1 MNVVIIGAGPAGI
14 TVAETVRSVDRD
26 ASIVVVSSEPHP
38 PYSPPALA
46 DYFLTGRTET
56 LFWKGRD
63 VADRLRLEYR
73 PGVSVV
79 GIDTSAR
86 RVALE
91 GGAAIDYEALVIASG
106 SRLHAPIP
114 GWDLPGV
121 HDFKSLTTAEALIG
135 RVRRGEARSALIVG
149 AGFIG
154 MEIALLLADLGVAV
168 TIVGRRGWLMPRML
182 DQETAAIAETVMRAR
197 GVAIRLGVE
206 AQAFEGAEAVEGVRL
221 ADGTLLTADLY
232 VAATG
237 VKPNVGFLEGSGI
250 VTDWGITVD
259 EQLRTSVT
267 GVWAA
272 GDAVE
277 APDLMTGERYVHAI
291 FPNAVEQARIVG
303 SNVVGGATRYVGA
316 ESMNSLKHLGL
327 PVMAV
332 GAAEGETEL
341 RWRVGDRLRKVF
353 LSGGRIVGFRFTGE
367 IAGGGVLRSLML
379 RGDDVRRF
387 GRSLVEPGFGEASV
401 VLPAISL

>member
-1 MNVVIIGAGPAGI
+1 MNIVIVGAGPAGI
-14 TVAETVRSVDRD
+14 TVAETARSLD
-26 ASIVVVSSEPHP
+26 AGAKITVVAAEPYP

-56 LFWKGRD
+56 LFWKGGD
-63 VADRLRLEYR
+63 VAERLALDFR
-73 PGVSVV
+73 PGVGVTAV
-79 GIDTSAR
+79 DTGAKR
-86 RVALE
+86 LTLDD
-91 GGAAIDYEALVIASG
+91 GGTIDYDALVIASG
-106 SRLHAPIP
+106 SRLHAPVP

-121 HDFKSLTTAEALIG
+121 HDFKSLTTAEALVG
-135 RVRRGEARSALIVG
+135 RVRRGEAHTALIVG

-182 DQETAAIAETVMRAR
+182 DQETAAIAENVMRAR
-197 GVAIRLGVE
+197 GVTIRLGVE
-206 AQAFEGAEAVEGVRL
+206 ATAFEGTAAAEGVRL

-237 VKPNVGFLEGSGI
+237 VKPNVGFLDGSGI
-250 VTDWGITVD
+250 RADWGIAVD
-259 EQLRTSVT
+259 DQLRTSVA

-277 APDLMTGERYVHAI
+277 APDLMTGKPYVHAI
-291 FPNAVEQARIVG
+291 FPNAVDQGR
-303 SNVVGGATRYVGA
+303 VVGANVLGGTTRYAGA

-341 RWRVGDRLRKVF
+341 RWRAGDRLRKVF
-353 LSGGRIVGFRFTGE
+353 LSGGRIVGFRFAGE
-367 IAGGGVLRSLML
+367 IGGGGVLRSLML
-379 RGDDVRRF
+379 RGDDVRQF
-387 GRSLVEPGFGEASV
+387 GRRLVEPGFGEGSL
-401 VLPAISL
+401 VLPAIGL

>member
-1 MNVVIIGAGPAGI
+1 MRIVIIGAGPAGI
-14 TVAETVRSVDRD
+14 TAAETIRSLEPGAAISVIS
-26 ASIVVVSSEPHP
+26 AEPHP

-46 DYFLTGRTET
+46 DYFLSGRSDT

-63 VADRLRLEYR
+63 VADRLGLDYR
-73 PGVSVV
+73 AGVGVAS
-79 GIDTSAR
+79 IDASGR
-86 RVALE
+86 RVALND
-91 GGAAIDYEALVIASG
+91 GGTLDYDELVIASG

-121 HDFKSLTTAEALIG
+121 HDFKSLTTAEALVD

-154 MEIALLLADLGVAV
+154 MEIALLLADMGVAV
-168 TIVGRRGWLMPRML
+168 TLLGRRGWLMPRML
-182 DQETAAIAETVMRAR
+182 DPETAAIAETVMRAR
-197 GVAIRLGVE
+197 RVDVRLGVE
-206 AQAFEGAEAVEGVRL
+206 AESFEGDTSVAGVRL

-237 VKPNVGFLEGSGI
+237 VKPNIDFLAGSGI
-250 VTDWGITVD
+250 ETDWGIGVD
-259 EQLRTSVT
+259 DQLRTSVT

-277 APDLMTGERYVHAI
+277 APDRMTGKHYVHAI
-291 FPNAVEQARIVG
+291 FPNAVDQGRIVG
-303 SNVVGGATRYVGA
+303 ANVLGRSTRYAGA

-332 GAAEGETEL
+332 GLAEGETEL
-341 RWRVGDRLRKVF
+341 RWRAGDRLRKVF
-353 LSGGRIVGFRFTGE
+353 LTGGRIVGFRFAGE
-367 IAGGGVLRSLML
+367 IGGGGVLRSLML
-379 RGDDVRRF
+379 RGDDVRHF
-387 GRSLVEPGFGEASV
+387 GRRLVEPGFGEGRLVQAA
-401 VLPAISL
+401 LGR

>member
-1 MNVVIIGAGPAGI
+1 
-14 TVAETVRSVDRD
+14 
-26 ASIVVVSSEPHP
+26 VSSEPHP

-46 DYFLTGRTET
+46 DYFLTGRSET

-63 VADRLRLEYR
+63 IADRLALDYR
-73 PGVSVV
+73 PGVSVAAV
-79 GIDTSAR
+79 DTTNR
-86 RVALE
+86 KVILKD
-91 GGAAIDYEALVIASG
+91 GGVIDYEALVIASG
-106 SRLHAPIP
+106 SRLHAPIT

-135 RVRRGEARSALIVG
+135 RVRRGEARTALIVG

-154 MEIALLLADLGVAV
+154 MEIALLLADLGVGV

-182 DQETAAIAETVMRAR
+182 DPETAAIAETVMRAR
-197 GVAIRLGVE
+197 GVAIQLGLE
-206 AQAFEGAEAVEGVRL
+206 ASAFEGSAAVEGVRL

-237 VKPNVGFLEGSGI
+237 VKPNIGFLDGSGI
-250 VTDWGITVD
+250 LTAWGISVD
-259 EQLRTSVT
+259 EQLRTSVA

-277 APDLMTGERYVHAI
+277 APDLMTGQRYVHAI
-291 FPNAVEQARIVG
+291 FPNALEQGRIVG
-303 SNVVGGATRYVGA
+303 ANVLGREIRYAGA

-332 GAAEGETEL
+332 GAADGETEL
-341 RWRVGDRLRKVF
+341 RWRAGDRLRKVF
-353 LSGGRIVGFRFTGE
+353 LSGGRIVGFRFAGE
-367 IAGGGVLRSLML
+367 ISGGGVLRSLML

-387 GRSLVEPGFGEASV
+387 GRRLVEPGFGQGNL
-401 VLPAISL
+401 VLPAMSL

>member
-1 MNVVIIGAGPAGI
+1 MP
-14 TVAETVRSVDRD
+14 
-26 ASIVVVSSEPHP
+26 
-38 PYSPPALA
+38 LA
-46 DYFLTGRTET
+46 QKRWY
-56 LFWKGRD
+56 
-63 VADRLRLEYR
+63 ADRTDGCAPSLQ
-73 PGVSVV
+73 
-79 GIDTSAR
+79 
-86 RVALE
+86 

-206 AQAFEGAEAVEGVRL
+206 AQAFEGSEAVEGVRL

-237 VKPNVGFLEGSGI
+237 VKPNVGFLDGSGI

-259 EQLRTSVT
+259 EELRTSVA

-303 SNVVGGATRYVGA
+303 ANVVGGATRYAGA

-332 GAAEGETEL
+332 GVAEGETEL

-387 GRSLVEPGFGEASV
+387 GRSLVEPGFGEASL

>member
-73 PGVSVV
+73 SGVSVV
-79 GIDTSAR
+79 GIEASAR

-237 VKPNVGFLEGSGI
+237 VKPNVGFLEGTGI

-259 EQLRTSVT
+259 EQLRTSVA

-303 SNVVGGATRYVGA
+303 SNVVGGATLYAGA

-387 GRSLVEPGFGEASV
+387 GRSLVEPGFGEASL